1 MEAETRREKVRKV
14 GGRGMKSA
22 GKAQDKRERK
32 NKPALAGRIP
42 KKIGNRQNLPGKRPE
57 DCQKRKTVNGGI
69 RRTKNGREAGPG
81 DRKIREPGWKGKIRN
96 GRNRKVETEKKE
108 KNNFPAEDAKSGEA
122 GRRGRRGDGEEEKRR
137 GCRSGADGVE
147 KRVLK
152 L

>member
-1 MEAETRREKVRKV
+1 MPGRRKINGSGKTSRRRPDVFRKRSGIGKTYPEKGRKIV
-14 GGRGMKSA
+14 
-22 GKAQDKRERK
+22 K
-32 NKPALAGRIP
+32 N
-42 KKIGNRQNLPGKRPE
+42 E
-57 DCQKRKTVNGGI
+57 KTVNGRI

-81 DRKIREPGWKGKIRN
+81 GREAGKSGNRVGKGKFET
-96 GRNRKVETEKKE
+96 VETEKKE
-108 KNNFPAEDAKSGEA
+108 KDNSPAEDAKSGEA